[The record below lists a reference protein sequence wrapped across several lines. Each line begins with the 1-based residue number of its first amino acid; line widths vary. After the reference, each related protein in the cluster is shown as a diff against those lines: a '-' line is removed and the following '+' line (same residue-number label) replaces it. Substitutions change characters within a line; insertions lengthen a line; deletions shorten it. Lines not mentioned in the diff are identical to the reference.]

1 VSGTSGNSQVSVSW
15 TAPASNGGAAITD
28 YVVQYST
35 SASSGFATFSDGTST
50 ATTATVTG
58 LTNGTS
64 YYFKVAATNSVG
76 TGNFSDASATVTPAP
91 PVNNGYVSFSYMET
105 LISQQVVVSDMA
117 NTNSQTI
124 AFKARYCAYGPD
136 TLSVYVNLY
145 NSGGD
150 VLASRVVCPHA
161 ALTDSYQTFSCAITE
176 ASTTPLAGGLTW
188 SQIGRITVQVYGDDS
203 ENWGGNYGPVVDYV
217 SLVAAKTNGSS
228 TEQLLNHD
236 FNTVTSYAPN
246 SWTISSGTWA
256 ACEGLYTSSLCVGF
270 ADTPFHEN
278 YTVGTRTLTIDS
290 TSYVSSY
297 RMVVTPPTITSTASA
312 GTGTKTYSSS
322 TTSVCTI
329 DSSTGVV
336 AFVSVGTCTIGAS
349 IAADSSYITATASAV
364 SFSVVYEVGDTGAG
378 GGVVFYVQASGGTF
392 TSTGSACNTAGV
404 GGISTCKYLEAAP
417 SGWIVALQTPV
428 QTNCITAGTSTVDP
442 RCAWSGNTNAA
453 IGATARGTAIG
464 SGYAN
469 TTAIINLSNTAGKA
483 ATVTRAYQG
492 GSKTDWFLPSR
503 DELNELCKYAA
514 NTGQASG
521 SDTVCTGRGAATERG
536 FSTDIYWSSSETEPL
551 KAWGQYFWDGVQNNT
566 SKHGGYYVRPVRAG

>member
-1 VSGTSGNSQVSVSW
+1 MSGTSGNSQVSVSW

-35 SASSGFATFSDGTST
+35 SASSGFVTFSDGTST

-64 YYFKVAATNSVG
+64 YYFKVAAINSVG
-76 TGNFSDASATVTPAP
+76 TGNYSAASATVTPAP

-105 LISQQVVVSDMA
+105 LIYQQVVMSDMA
-117 NTNSQTI
+117 NTTSQTI
-124 AFKARYCAYGPD
+124 AFKARYGAYGPD

-150 VLASRVVCPHA
+150 VLATRVVCPHA

-176 ASTTPLAGGLTW
+176 ASAGTLAGGLTW

-203 ENWGGNYGPVVDYV
+203 ESWGGNYGPVVDYV
-217 SLVAAKTNGSS
+217 SLVAAKTDGSS

-236 FNTVTSYAPN
+236 FNTVTSYAPS

-256 ACEGLYTSSLCVGF
+256 ACSGLYTSSLCVGF

-290 TSYVSSY
+290 ISYVSSY

-329 DSSTGVV
+329 NSSTGVV

-349 IAADSSYITATASAV
+349 IAADSSYITASASAV
-364 SFSVVYEVGDTGAG
+364 SFSVVYQVGDTGPSG
-378 GGVVFYVQASGGTF
+378 GIVFYVEASGGTF
-392 TSTGSACNTAGV
+392 TSTGSACGSA
-404 GGISTCKYLEAAP
+404 CKYLEAAP
-417 SGWIVALQTPV
+417 AGWIVASTPAG
-428 QTNCITAGTSTVDP
+428 QTNCYNAGTSTVDP
-442 RCAWSGNTNAA
+442 RCVWSGDTSNA
-453 IGATARGTAIG
+453 IGGTAQGTAIG
-464 SGYAN
+464 TGHAN
-469 TTAIINLSNTAGKA
+469 TTAIILQNSTAGKA
-483 ATVTRAYQG
+483 ATVSRAYQG
-492 GSKTDWFLPSR
+492 GGKTDWFLPSQL
-503 DELNELCKYAA
+503 ELNQLCRYAW
-514 NTGQASG
+514 NL
-521 SDTVCTGRGAATERG
+521 TVNNALETCTGGSGTIRTG
-536 FSTDIYWSSSETEPL
+536 FSLIDYWSSSEYDASLARYHYFTSG
-551 KAWGQYFWDGVQNNT
+551 GQANYAKSLVL
-566 SKHGGYYVRPVRAG
+566 YVRPVRAG

>member
-1 VSGTSGNSQVSVSW
+1 
-15 TAPASNGGAAITD
+15 
-28 YVVQYST
+28 
-35 SASSGFATFSDGTST
+35 
-50 ATTATVTG
+50 
-58 LTNGTS
+58 
-64 YYFKVAATNSVG
+64 
-76 TGNFSDASATVTPAP
+76 
-91 PVNNGYVSFSYMET
+91 
-105 LISQQVVVSDMA
+105 
-117 NTNSQTI
+117 
-124 AFKARYCAYGPD
+124 
-136 TLSVYVNLY
+136 
-145 NSGGD
+145 
-150 VLASRVVCPHA
+150 
-161 ALTDSYQTFSCAITE
+161 
-176 ASTTPLAGGLTW
+176 
-188 SQIGRITVQVYGDDS
+188 VYGDDS
-203 ENWGGNYGPVVDYV
+203 ESWGGNYGPVVDYV
-217 SLVAAKTNGSS
+217 SLVADKTNGSS

-236 FNTVTSYAPN
+236 FNTVTSYAPS

-256 ACEGLYTSSLCVGF
+256 ACSGLYTSSLCVGF

-417 SGWIVALQTPV
+417 SGWIVASQTPV

-442 RCAWSGNTNAA
+442 RCVWSGDTSNA
-453 IGATARGTAIG
+453 IGSTAQGTAIG
-464 SGYAN
+464 TGHAN
-469 TTAIINLSNTAGKA
+469 TTAIIFQNDTAGKA
-483 ATVTRAYQG
+483 ATVSRAYQG
-492 GSKTDWFLPSR
+492 GGKTDWFLPSQL
-503 DELNELCKYAA
+503 ELNQLCRYAW
-514 NTGQASG
+514 NL
-521 SDTVCTGRGAATERG
+521 TVNNAAETCTGVTGTIRTG
-536 FSTDIYWSSSETEPL
+536 FSLIDYWSSSEYDASLTRYHYFRTG
-551 KAWGQYFWDGVQNNT
+551 GQANYAKNLVL
-566 SKHGGYYVRPVRAG
+566 YVRPVRAG

>member
-1 VSGTSGNSQVSVSW
+1 MSGTSGNSQVSVSW

-35 SASSGFATFSDGTST
+35 SASSGFVTFSDGTST

-64 YYFKVAATNSVG
+64 YYFKVAAINSVG
-76 TGNFSDASATVTPAP
+76 TGNYSAASATVTPAP

-105 LISQQVVVSDMA
+105 LIYQQVVVSDMT
-117 NTNSQTI
+117 NTTSQTI
-124 AFKARYCAYGPD
+124 AFKARYGAYGPD

-150 VLASRVVCPHA
+150 VLASRVECPHA

-176 ASTTPLAGGLTW
+176 ASAGTLAGGLTW

-203 ENWGGNYGPVVDYV
+203 ESWGGNYGPVVDYV
-217 SLVAAKTNGSS
+217 SLVAVKTNGSS

-290 TSYVSSY
+290 ISYVSSY

-329 DSSTGVV
+329 NSSTGVV

-349 IAADSSYITATASAV
+349 IAADSSYNTATASAV
-364 SFSVVYEVGDTGAG
+364 SFSVVYAVGDAGPAG
-378 GGVVFYVQASGGTF
+378 GTIFIIPSTTGNSTGKYFEAALGTWNDGYDKNNLWCNL
-392 TSTGSACNTAGV
+392 TST
-404 GGISTCKYLEAAP
+404 
-417 SGWIVALQTPV
+417 
-428 QTNCITAGTSTVDP
+428 
-442 RCAWSGNTNAA
+442 A
-453 IGATARGTAIG
+453 IGVSAQGTAIG
-464 SGYAN
+464 TGQAN
-469 TTAIINLSNTAGKA
+469 TTAIAAVCSSGAAKDADTYSVTYSGNT
-483 ATVTRAYQG
+483 Y
-492 GSKTDWFLPSR
+492 SDWFLPSQA
-503 DELNELCKYAA
+503 ELYQGYVQRAYLNPQTL
-514 NTGQASG
+514 TQLHGGSG
-521 SDTVCTGRGAATERG
+521 LTS
-536 FSTDIYWSSSETEPL
+536 SYWSSSEAVSPYNPATQAIPV
-551 KAWGQYFWDGVQNNT
+551 AADG
-566 SKHGGYYVRPVRAG
+566 GGDNYGKIYGFNVRPVRMFSPSS